1 MHVSSKARRA
11 ISNINAFLS
20 KTELP
25 QGGAR
30 GGLRRVSYETTKTS
44 LQIYL
49 GELNTLLYKEN
60 RREDSRGSH
69 YVSCSPGATNCRC
82 FVDNSRI
89 EAIASEVQRLLRGVS

>member
-20 KTELP
+20 KTDYLP
-25 QGGAR
+25 S
-30 GGLRRVSYETTKTS
+30 RRVSYETTKTS
-44 LQIYL
+44 LRVYL
-49 GELNTLLYKEN
+49 LELNTLLFKEN

-69 YVSCSPGATNCRC
+69 YVSCAPGATNCRC

-89 EAIASEVQRLLRGVS
+89 EAIVVEVQRLLRGVS